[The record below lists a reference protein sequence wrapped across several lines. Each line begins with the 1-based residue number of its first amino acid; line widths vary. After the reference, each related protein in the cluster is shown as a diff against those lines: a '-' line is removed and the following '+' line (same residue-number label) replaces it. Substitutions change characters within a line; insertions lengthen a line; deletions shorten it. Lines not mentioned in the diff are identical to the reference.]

1 MISFVHL
8 SLIVAGVVAL
18 VVISVLAVP
27 LLTTPKGGKRCE
39 RCGHSIPVEARECP
53 MCEAPFRTGLEE
65 GEPLD
70 TVRDDEDG
78 EPKRVHVD
86 VPSPAEDG
94 SVINPG
100 VPRGLIKVA
109 AVVMFIGLGTR
120 VLGMLE
126 PAGLSLGIPYALT
139 AVLTVVGGVAMFAG
153 FIVLDI
159 A

>member
-8 SLIVAGVVAL
+8 FLIVAGVVAL
-18 VVISVLAVP
+18 VTFSVLAAPIV
-27 LLTTPKGGKRCE
+27 TGRKAGRRCE
-39 RCGHSIPVEARECP
+39 RCGNTIPVEAPECA
-53 MCEAPFRTGLEE
+53 MCEAPLRTGKDDL
-65 GEPLD
+65 EPLD
-70 TVRDDEDG
+70 PAQDEAK

-86 VPSPAEDG
+86 LPAAGEDG

-100 VPRGLIKVA
+100 VPRGLIPVA
-109 AVVMFIGLGTR
+109 AVVMFVGLGTR

-126 PAGLSLGIPYALT
+126 PAGVSLGIPHALT
-139 AVLTVVGGVAMFAG
+139 AALTVLGGIAMFAG